1 MIGLD
6 TNILIRYFT
15 RDDEEQC
22 QQATELIQASEKY
35 FITNIVLCEMVWVLK
50 GEPYKFSKGD
60 ILETIEAM
68 LHSPT
73 FEFENTSAV
82 YQALQR
88 TREGRADFSDYL
100 IEAIARQA
108 GCLQTASFDKKLRGE
123 EGFRCL

>member
-6 TNILIRYFT
+6 TNIGIRYFT

-22 QQATELIQASEKY
+22 QQATEIIQAGEKC

-73 FEFENTSAV
+73 FEERKYFCCISSITAHE
-82 YQALQR
+82 R
-88 TREGRADFSDYL
+88 GTR
-100 IEAIARQA
+100 
-108 GCLQTASFDKKLRGE
+108 
-123 EGFRCL
+123 

>member
-6 TNILIRYFT
+6 TNIGIRYFT
-15 RDDEEQC
+15 RDDEEQW
-22 QQATELIQASEKY
+22 QQAAELIQAGEKC
-35 FITNIVLCEMVWVLK
+35 FITNIVLCEIVWVLK

-73 FEFENTSAV
+73 FELENTSAV

-100 IEAIARQA
+100 IEAIA
-108 GCLQTASFDKKLRGE
+108 G
-123 EGFRCL
+123 